1 MYDAAFIAELIEK
14 MPEDEGNEAKADTVL
29 SRKLK
34 KVAQPSFSSIVLCVQ
49 PIHLSIP
56 KVLDSRLEN
65 DKDTVDA
72 LKELSSFFTENNM
85 KTRRNLRGEIERRNL
100 QINQDFLSAFKTVKD
115 GVESLHSNVTAMS
128 DSCKEMQDRLA
139 ASKSVTHQLMQET
152 TEVQAAGKRL
162 QLRQEVAE
170 AWRDRLSL
178 KKEEREVLMQRPGQN
193 KPVD

>member
-1 MYDAAFIAELIEK
+1 
-14 MPEDEGNEAKADTVL
+14 MPEDEGNEAKPDTVL

-49 PIHLSIP
+49 PIHLSIL

-100 QINQDFLSAFKTVKD
+100 QINQDFLSAFKTIKD

-152 TEVQAAGKRL
+152 
-162 QLRQEVAE
+162 
-170 AWRDRLSL
+170 
-178 KKEEREVLMQRPGQN
+178 
-193 KPVD
+193 

>member
-34 KVAQPSFSSIVLCVQ
+34 KVAQPSFSSIVPCVQ
-49 PIHLSIP
+49 PIHLSIF

-85 KTRRNLRGEIERRNL
+85 KTRRNL
-100 QINQDFLSAFKTVKD
+100 
-115 GVESLHSNVTAMS
+115 
-128 DSCKEMQDRLA
+128 
-139 ASKSVTHQLMQET
+139 
-152 TEVQAAGKRL
+152 
-162 QLRQEVAE
+162 
-170 AWRDRLSL
+170 
-178 KKEEREVLMQRPGQN
+178 
-193 KPVD
+193 